1 MAERFVTRGFVGRR
15 ETEGAGDGSAADRTR
30 RTPPG
35 QYLTTDFPVLS
46 AGPTPR
52 TPLDRWS
59 FSIEGLVSNP
69 LRWSWEELLS
79 LPSREWVVDISCV
92 TKWTHLDMRWT
103 GVSVD
108 TLLEGVDLDPRAA
121 FVIAYCDGGYTTNL
135 PLADVLNNQAFVAWE
150 YDGKPLAAEHGGP
163 ARLVVPARYFWKSA
177 KWVRGLRIQDR
188 DEPGFWESLGYHN
201 RGDQW
206 QEERYSGD

>member
-1 MAERFVTRGFVGRR
+1 MTERFVTRGFVGRR
-15 ETEGAGDGSAADRTR
+15 GGQGAGQIDLAS

-59 FSIEGLVSNP
+59 FSIEGLVREPVN
-69 LRWSWEELLS
+69 WTWESFLG
-79 LPSREWVVDISCV
+79 LPSREWTVDISCV
-92 TKWTHLDMRWT
+92 TKWTKLDMHWR

-108 TLLEGVDLDPRAA
+108 ALFEHVDLDPNAA
-121 FVIAYCDGGYTTNL
+121 LAIGWSDGGYTTNL
-135 PLADVLNNQAFVAWE
+135 PLEDILNGKAFVAFE
-150 YDGKPLAAEHGGP
+150 YDGRPLSPEHGGP
-163 ARLVVPARYFWKSA
+163 ARLVVPGRYFWKSA
-177 KWVRGLRIQDR
+177 KWVRGLRLQSK
-188 DEPGFWESLGYHN
+188 DEPGFWESLGYHD

-206 QEERYSGD
+206 LEERYSGD